1 MDEEGEDAIFTE
13 STWLRCALNVAKCN
27 INTSLTPKT
36 RQERYNV
43 GIFSKLPISMRLV
56 IVFGSIGIW
65 MMILMAIAMTSF
77 SHIDQGLRAGALSAA
92 QQQDLLADVRSTRIW
107 VLAIG
112 GFVCALCAFA
122 WFSLRRGIVQPL
134 QQAILIAE
142 TVAAGD
148 LSQEFSSE
156 IEGDF
161 GRLLT
166 ALGTMEDTLTELVGR
181 IKQSTDAISV
191 SAGEIDAGN
200 DNLSSRTQAQVSALT
215 ETAASMEQL
224 TATVRQNAERAH
236 SASSLAVTASSR
248 AERGGEVVGQVVDT
262 MDAISGSSRKIVD
275 IIQVIEGIA
284 FQTNILALNAAVE
297 AARAGEQGRGFAVVA
312 SEVRSLAQR
321 SAEAA
326 KQIKELITASVSQVQ
341 SGAGLVSQAGST
353 MQDIMQTA
361 GQVSS
366 LLGEISQALQE
377 QSEGIAHVNT
387 AVSHMD
393 STNQEN
399 AVLVQQA
406 TQAAGELN
414 ARTLDLQHAV
424 GAFKLDD
431 DDAPA
436 LAPVAMA
443 APRKVLAPQAALQ
456 ARALDYEEV

>member
-1 MDEEGEDAIFTE
+1 M
-13 STWLRCALNVAKCN
+13 
-27 INTSLTPKT
+27 
-36 RQERYNV
+36 
-43 GIFSKLPISMRLV
+43 GIFARLPISMRLV
-56 IVFGSIGIW
+56 LVFGSISAW
-65 MMILMAIAMTSF
+65 MLVLMAVTLSELSYVSTSL
-77 SHIDQGLRAGALSAA
+77 QAGVLQPA
-92 QQQDLLADVRSTRIW
+92 QVQSLLAEIHSTRWW
-107 VLAIG
+107 VLGLG
-112 GFVCALCAFA
+112 GAVCAVCLLA
-122 WFSLRRGIVQPL
+122 WFSLRRSIVQPL

-142 TVAAGD
+142 TVASGD
-148 LSQEFSSE
+148 LSQEFSSDVH
-156 IEGDF
+156 GDF

-181 IKQSTDAISV
+181 IQQSTDAISV

-200 DNLSSRTQAQVSALT
+200 GNLSSRTQAQVSALT

-224 TATVRQNAERAH
+224 TVTVRQNAERAH
-236 SASSLAVTASSR
+236 SASALAVNASER
-248 AERGGEVVGQVVDT
+248 AERGGEVVGQVVHT

-326 KQIKELITASVSQVQ
+326 KEIKDLIHASVSQVQ

-353 MQDIMQTA
+353 MQDIMQAA
-361 GQVSS
+361 GQVSG

-377 QSEGIAHVNT
+377 QSEGIAHVNM
-387 AVSHMD
+387 AVAHMD

-414 ARTLDLQHAV
+414 ARTQDLQLAV

-431 DDAPA
+431 VPA
-436 LAPVAMA
+436 LAPAAAMSGQGRLLQYEA
-443 APRKVLAPQAALQ
+443 A
-456 ARALDYEEV
+456 

>member
-1 MDEEGEDAIFTE
+1 M
-13 STWLRCALNVAKCN
+13 
-27 INTSLTPKT
+27 
-36 RQERYNV
+36 
-43 GIFSKLPISMRLV
+43 GIFARLPISMRLV
-56 IVFGSIGIW
+56 IVFGSISIW
-65 MMILMAIAMTSF
+65 MLILMSIALISF
-77 SHIDQGLRAGALSAA
+77 SHVDQGLQAGALSAA
-92 QQQDLLADVRSTRIW
+92 QLQDLLADVRSTRTW

-112 GFVCALCAFA
+112 GFVCVLCAFA

-148 LSQEFSSE
+148 LSQEFSSDMH
-156 IEGDF
+156 GDF

-181 IKQSTDAISV
+181 IKQSTDAITV

-224 TATVRQNAERAH
+224 TSTVRQNAERAH
-236 SASSLAVTASSR
+236 SASSLAVTASAR
-248 AERGGEVVGQVVDT
+248 AERGGEVVGQVVHT
-262 MDAISGSSRKIVD
+262 MDAISGSSSKIVD

-321 SAEAA
+321 SGEAA
-326 KQIKELITASVSQVQ
+326 KQIKELITASVNQVQ

-387 AVSHMD
+387 AVAHMD

-414 ARTLDLQHAV
+414 ARTQDLQHAV

-431 DDAPA
+431 ETPPA
-436 LAPVAMA
+436 LAPAAMA
-443 APRKVLAPQAALQ
+443 APRSAAMVQ
-456 ARALDYEEV
+456 TAQPRQKALEFEPY